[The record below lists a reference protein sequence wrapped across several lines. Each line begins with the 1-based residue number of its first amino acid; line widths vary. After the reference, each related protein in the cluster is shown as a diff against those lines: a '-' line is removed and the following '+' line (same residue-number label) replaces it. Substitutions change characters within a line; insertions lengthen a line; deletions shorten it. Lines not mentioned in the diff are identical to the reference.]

1 MFYCHLSAF
10 SRQTVYNKI
19 ISSWQYT
26 LIIRLTIAI
35 VHSIVSRIIL
45 LFQLDYLIK
54 SPFVSM
60 LGGQRKHSGRGVE
73 CMLCSCHPFGMLVP
87 RLWHDCAIA
96 VAQLCQ
102 ALCTTISEVWHNRFR
117 RWHNR
122 SDSLS
127 QTVWILKRE
136 MKKGEMV
143 GDSMKWR
150 LFSCAHKRGDSSS
163 LQSSEWQSQ
172 MTVK

>member
-10 SRQTVYNKI
+10 SRQFVYNEI
-19 ISSWQYT
+19 IISWQYT

-73 CMLCSCHPFGMLVP
+73 GMLCLCHPFGMLVP

-102 ALCTTISEVWHNRFR
+102 ALCTTISEVGHNRFH
-117 RWHNR
+117 RWHNC

-127 QTVWILKRE
+127 QTVWILERE
-136 MKKGEMV
+136 TTKGEV
-143 GDSMKWR
+143 LVTVWMKA
-150 LFSCAHKRGDSSS
+150 LLLCTQKRRVF
-163 LQSSEWQSQ
+163 LLAVVW
-172 MTVK
+172 MT